1 MSLDEYLE
9 EESKGL
15 LIFGDSDCVQ
25 FGLGWLRARTGRP
38 LPAFFSYHSRPA
50 AEAALRARGG
60 LERIVREWMD
70 ANGFRP
76 TEEPDDG
83 DIGLAPSPRGGVDR
97 VAVVIRRGPWWIS
110 REPRGIGGLEFK
122 GIPAWR
128 VV

>member
-1 MSLDEYLE
+1 MTLDEYLDAE
-9 EESKGL
+9 IKRRFL
-15 LIFGDSDCVQ
+15 YGDCDCVQ
-25 FGLGWLRARTGRP
+25 FALGWLRARTGQP

-60 LERIVREWMD
+60 LERIVREWMT
-70 ANGFRP
+70 ANGFQP
-76 TEEPDDG
+76 TDNPDDG
-83 DIGLAPSPRGGVDR
+83 DIGLAPAPRGGVDR